1 MGHLDRMR
9 DWESVRKA
17 LGIKEEQRTVYKVE
31 GRRARLTKDAA
42 IREGLKALA
51 ARLDG
56 ECECSKGDSVTPDY
70 YCGCHERREQMIS
83 RMTPIVKAMP
93 ASKAKWDR
101 MIMMYQEAG
110 LDDSIW
116 EVEPETQAAQNEV
129 QL

>member
-1 MGHLDRMR
+1 MMK

-31 GRRARLTKDAA
+31 GRRARLTKDSA

-70 YCGCHERREQMIS
+70 YCGCHERREQMIA
-83 RMTPIVKAMP
+83 RMTPIAKALP
-93 ASKAKWDR
+93 ASKPKWDR

-110 LDDSIW
+110 FLDDSIW

>member
-1 MGHLDRMR
+1 MGMK
-9 DWESVRKA
+9 DWKAVREA

-70 YCGCHERREQMIS
+70 DCGCHERREKMID

-101 MIMMYQEAG
+101 MILMYQEAG
-110 LDDSIW
+110 FLDDSIW
-116 EVEPETQAAQNEV
+116 EVEPETQAAQ
-129 QL
+129 

>member
-1 MGHLDRMR
+1 MGMK
-9 DWESVRKA
+9 DWEAVRDA
-17 LGIKEEQRTVYKVE
+17 LGIKEEQRAVYKVD

-51 ARLDG
+51 ARLDS

-101 MIMMYQEAG
+101 MILLYQEAG
-110 LDDSIW
+110 FLDDSIW
-116 EVEPETQAAQNEV
+116 EVMPETQTTQNEV
-129 QL
+129 KP

>member
-1 MGHLDRMR
+1 MMT
-9 DWESVRKA
+9 DWESVRTA
-17 LGIKEEQRTVYKVE
+17 LGLKEEQRTVYKVE

-51 ARLDG
+51 ARLDS

-70 YCGCHERREQMIS
+70 DCGCHERREKMID

-101 MIMMYQEAG
+101 MILMYQEAG
-110 LDDSIW
+110 FLDDSIW
-116 EVEPETQAAQNEV
+116 EVKP
-129 QL
+129 

>member
-1 MGHLDRMR
+1 MGMK
-9 DWESVRKA
+9 DWKAVREA

-101 MIMMYQEAG
+101 MILMYQEAG
-110 LDDSIW
+110 FLDDSIW

>member
-1 MGHLDRMR
+1 MT
-9 DWESVRKA
+9 DWESVRTA
-17 LGIKEEQRTVYKVE
+17 LGVKEEQRTVYKVE

-70 YCGCHERREQMIS
+70 DCGCHERREKMID

-101 MIMMYQEAG
+101 MILMYQEAG
-110 LDDSIW
+110 FLDDSIW

-129 QL
+129 QP

>member
-1 MGHLDRMR
+1 MGMK
-9 DWESVRKA
+9 DWKAVREA

-70 YCGCHERREQMIS
+70 DCGCHERREKMFD

-101 MIMMYQEAG
+101 MILMYQEAG
-110 LDDSIW
+110 FLDDSIW

>member
-1 MGHLDRMR
+1 MGMKDWKAVR
-9 DWESVRKA
+9 DA

-51 ARLDG
+51 ARLDS

-70 YCGCHERREQMIS
+70 YCGCHERREQMID
-83 RMTPIVKAMP
+83 RMTPIAKALP
-93 ASKAKWDR
+93 ASRDEWERRIAQ
-101 MIMMYQEAG
+101 YQEACF

-116 EVEPETQAAQNEV
+116 EVKP
-129 QL
+129 

>member
-1 MGHLDRMR
+1 MGMK
-9 DWESVRKA
+9 DWKAVREA

-93 ASKAKWDR
+93 ASKPKWDR

-110 LDDSIW
+110 FLDDSIW
-116 EVEPETQAAQNEV
+116 EVEPETGGTK
-129 QL
+129 